1 MSPLF
6 DLGGKTALIT
16 GASSG
21 MGRAIAEALGLHG
34 ATVILSSNDQEGC
47 EATAEYFRKQ
57 GIIAHTVYCDVSSKE
72 DIDELVKQGIALEGK
87 IDILMSCVGIAPAAS
102 FLEIDAGQFE
112 RTLQI
117 NLQSAIYLSKKV
129 LPQMVERREGV
140 IVYLASI
147 AAVRGN
153 KHIGL
158 YGISKAGLVQLAR
171 NLAVEYGPHNIRV
184 NTISPGL
191 IDTPFSES
199 LLAQQAFLQKRLQL
213 TPLRRVGQPDEIA
226 GTAVLLASKAGAFI
240 TGQNIII
247 DGGTTISDGN

>member
-21 MGRAIAEALGLHG
+21 MGRAIAEALGLQG
-34 ATVILSSNDQEGC
+34 ATVILSSNDQEAC
-47 EATAEYFRKQ
+47 EVAAEHFRNQ
-57 GIIAHTVYCDVSSKE
+57 GITAHAVYCDVSSKE
-72 DIDELVKQGIALEGK
+72 DIDELIKQGIALEGK
-87 IDILMSCVGIAPAAS
+87 IDVLMSCVGIAPAGS
-102 FLEIDAGQFE
+102 FLEIDAEQFE

-117 NLQSAIYLSKKV
+117 NLQSALYLSKKV
-129 LPQMVERREGV
+129 LPQMVERRDGV

-171 NLAVEYGPHNIRV
+171 NLAVEYGPYNIRV

-240 TGQNIII
+240 TGQNIIV